1 MDSLK
6 VVPGSH
12 SETGATFSND
22 GDGVTTVKVEE
33 VTDIQDEEGPVP
45 ISCSVI
51 KCEHEVS

>member
-6 VVPGSH
+6 VVPGSC
-12 SETGATFSND
+12 SETGATFPDD

-33 VTDIQDEEGPVP
+33 VTDIQDEEDPVP
-45 ISCSVI
+45 MSCSVI